1 MRIFIWIIVLFAA
14 AIGIALAARYNVGN
28 VVLFYPPYRID
39 LSLNFFLLLLALLF
53 ALLYAVIQTL
63 GATRRIPQRVSRYR
77 QQKRERIANAALR
90 DAMRNWF
97 EGRFGQAEKSATQ
110 AAKVSANAGVAAL
123 IGARA
128 AGRQQQPARRDQWLA
143 KLQDD
148 KSLETARLM
157 TQIELHN
164 DAHEPQA
171 ALAAVQQLEASGVHY
186 AQAQHLALTANQ
198 QAGNWPE
205 VLHKVR
211 MLDKHKALPPALSRR
226 MREQAYS
233 DLLADPAL
241 DAESLRQ
248 LWKNVPPAE
257 KIQSYIAL
265 PAAMSFNRCSLPT
278 EAAAVVEH
286 ALANEWDAR
295 LLRTYRASVAEEGT
309 PTLRHQIEHCE
320 RWQKAH
326 PEDAEL
332 SLTLGVLCQRQ
343 KLWGKAERQLSRALS
358 LARTA
363 AAPEALQ
370 REAHLHLAQL
380 HEALDQPEQ
389 ADRHYRSAARII

>member
-1 MRIFIWIIVLFAA
+1 MRIFIWTIVLFAA

-63 GATRRIPQRVSRYR
+63 GATRRIPQRVGRYR
-77 QQKRERIANAALR
+77 RQKRERQANAALR
-90 DAMRNWF
+90 DAVRSWF

-110 AAKVSANAGVAAL
+110 AAKVPANMAAAAL

-128 AGRQQQPARRDQWLA
+128 AEQQQKPARRDHWLG
-143 KLQDD
+143 KLQEDA
-148 KSLETARLM
+148 SLETARLM

-164 DAHEPQA
+164 EAHEPEA
-171 ALAAVQQLEASGVHY
+171 ALVAVQQLEASGVKH
-186 AQAQHLALTANQ
+186 AQAQRLALQANER
-198 QAGNWPE
+198 AGNWPE

-211 MLDKHKALPPALSRR
+211 MLDKHKALAPAVSRR
-226 MREQAYS
+226 MREQAYA
-233 DLLADPAL
+233 DLLADPAQ
-241 DAESLRQ
+241 DAESLRA
-248 LWKNVPPAE
+248 LWKSVPPAE
-257 KIQSYIAL
+257 KIQPYIAL
-265 PAAMSFNRCSLPT
+265 PAAHSFQRCGLVA
-278 EAAAVVEH
+278 EAATIVEH

-295 LLRTYRASVAEEGT
+295 LLRAYRSSAAEEGT
-309 PTLRHQIEHCE
+309 PALRQQIEHCE

-326 PEDAEL
+326 PDDAEL

-343 KLWGKAERQLSRALS
+343 KLWGKAERQLDRALS
-358 LARTA
+358 LARHA
-363 AAPEALQ
+363 VAPQALQ

-380 HEALDQPEQ
+380 HEALDQPEK
-389 ADRHYRSAARII
+389 ADSHYRSAARIL